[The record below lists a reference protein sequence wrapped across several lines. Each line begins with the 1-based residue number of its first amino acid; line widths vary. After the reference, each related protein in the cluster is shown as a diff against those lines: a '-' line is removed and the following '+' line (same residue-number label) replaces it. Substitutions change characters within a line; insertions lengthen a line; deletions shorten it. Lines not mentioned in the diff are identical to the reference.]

1 MGLPLREVI
10 FENQKS
16 SKKVLKGRHHK
27 NEVSNVVTDWVLLN
41 RHAKNKPNSL
51 KDCEEGVLYHP
62 AGEGYNDHQFPVGD
76 FFWVKKLDSKFP
88 TELTILQAS
97 TENGD
102 REITLSSWS
111 SLFKKLGIDPKDET
125 VSFKYIY
132 SGHPRR
138 VSPVRLKFPTKE
150 VIEKTRSESIRTD
163 DEKTNKSSTSRIEF
177 LESVMSALENRSTFW
192 IASISDT
199 YLFET
204 KKR

>member
-1 MGLPLREVI
+1 M
-10 FENQKS
+10 
-16 SKKVLKGRHHK
+16 
-27 NEVSNVVTDWVLLN
+27 
-41 RHAKNKPNSL
+41 
-51 KDCEEGVLYHP
+51 
-62 AGEGYNDHQFPVGD
+62 
-76 FFWVKKLDSKFP
+76 
-88 TELTILQAS
+88 QAS

-138 VSPVRLKFPTKE
+138 VSPVRLKFPTIE